1 MQILSTSRLHL
12 RQMTL
17 EDDAFML
24 SLLNEPSWLRF
35 IGDRGVRTVEQAQ
48 AYLLNGA
55 IENYVR
61 LGYGFYLVER
71 KEDGKAIGMCGLAKR
86 EFLDYP
92 DLGFAYFPEFNGQG
106 YAYEAAAAVL
116 VYAKQHLGLSRILAT
131 TRLDNL
137 RSAQLLEKLGMRMEK
152 VIVHPNEAREL
163 KLYATNLN
171 DKAEIVAELA
181 LT

>member
-1 MQILSTSRLHL
+1 MQILSTSRLNL
-12 RQMTL
+12 RQMTTA
-17 EDDAFML
+17 DDAFML

-55 IENYVR
+55 IDNYAR
-61 LGYGFYLVER
+61 LGFGFYLVER
-71 KEDGKAIGMCGLAKR
+71 KEDGTAIGMCGLAQR

-116 VYAKQHLGLSRILAT
+116 VYAKQQLGLSRILAT

-137 RSAQLLEKLGMRMEK
+137 RSAQLLEKLGMRLQK
-152 VIVHPNEAREL
+152 LIVHPKELREL
-163 KLYATNLN
+163 KLYAIDLHRDVEVCT
-171 DKAEIVAELA
+171 E
-181 LT
+181 